1 MRLSVEIRR
10 RERYNNTPHML
21 KNYWRKL
28 ENMKNIVVI
37 GGGPSGLE
45 ACANLQAFGYN
56 VILVEK
62 SERLGGHLS
71 KWDRLFPQGIKADI
85 ILEQLISRINGVK
98 YFLSTNVQSINQL
111 SKSYNVILDNGI
123 TILADAVLFATGF
136 DLFRA
141 EKKEEYGYGI
151 YERVI
156 TNADLENWFRTK
168 QDQRIADSPKRIGFV
183 HCVGS
188 RDEKA
193 GNRYCS
199 KVCCAT
205 AVKQA
210 CEIKQE
216 FPNAEVFCFYM
227 DLRMFGRGYEDM
239 YLNAQKDY
247 GIRFIRGR
255 VSEVAENI
263 DKELIIKAEDT
274 LSGKP
279 VKVTLDLLVLMSG
292 MQNCTAGAAVAGQI
306 GIARSEQDGFFETQ
320 DAIYSQQMGS
330 KPGVFMAGA
339 CTGPKTLPDS
349 LHEARAAALAI
360 HNYLK
365 ETTGLK

>member
-1 MRLSVEIRR
+1 
-10 RERYNNTPHML
+10 
-21 KNYWRKL
+21 
-28 ENMKNIVVI
+28 MKNIVVI

-45 ACANLQAFGYN
+45 ASAKLHKLGYN

-62 SERLGGHLS
+62 SPALGGHLA
-71 KWDRLFPQGIKADI
+71 KWDRLFPQGIPAKDV
-85 ILEQLISRINGVK
+85 LEGMISNINGVK
-98 YFLSTNVQSINQL
+98 YFLNANVQSINAL
-111 SKSYNVILDNGI
+111 GKSYNVILDNGI
-123 TILADAVLFATGF
+123 TVLADAVLFATGF
-136 DLFRA
+136 DLFKA

-168 QDQRIADSPKRIGFV
+168 DDSRVANNPKRIGFV

-216 FPNAEVFCFYM
+216 FPDAEVFCFYM
-227 DLRMFGRGYEDM
+227 DLRMFGRGYEDL
-239 YLNAQKDY
+239 YLSAQKEC
-247 GIRFIRGR
+247 GVRFIRGR

-263 DKELIIKAEDT
+263 NKELVVKAEDT

-279 VKVTLDLLVLMSG
+279 IKVTLDLLVLMAG
-292 MQNCTAGAAVAGQI
+292 MQNCSAGAKVAGQI
-306 GIARSEQDGFFETQ
+306 GVAGMETDGFFETK
-320 DAIYSQQMGS
+320 DTIYSLQQS
-330 KPGVFMAGA
+330 NKPGVFFAGA

-360 HNYLK
+360 HNYLQ
-365 ETTGLK
+365 EGENR

>member
-1 MRLSVEIRR
+1 
-10 RERYNNTPHML
+10 
-21 KNYWRKL
+21 
-28 ENMKNIVVI
+28 MKNIVVI

-45 ACANLQAFGYN
+45 ASANLHKMGYN

-62 SERLGGHLS
+62 SPALGGHLA
-71 KWDRLFPQGIKADI
+71 KWDRLFPQGIPAKDV
-85 ILEQLISRINGVK
+85 LEGMISNINGVK
-98 YFLSTNVQSINQL
+98 YFLNANVQSINAL
-111 SKSYNVILDNGI
+111 GKSYNVILDNGI
-123 TILADAVLFATGF
+123 TVLADAVLFATGF
-136 DLFRA
+136 DLFKA

-168 QDQRIADSPKRIGFV
+168 EDSRVANNPKRIGFV

-216 FPNAEVFCFYM
+216 FPDAEVFCFYM
-227 DLRMFGRGYEDM
+227 DLRMFGRGYEDL
-239 YLNAQKDY
+239 YLSAQKEH
-247 GIRFIRGR
+247 GVRFIRGR

-263 DKELIIKAEDT
+263 NKELVVKAEDT

-279 VKVTLDLLVLMSG
+279 IKVTLDLLVLMAG
-292 MQNCTAGAAVAGQI
+292 MQNCSAGAKVAGQI
-306 GIARSEQDGFFETQ
+306 GVAGMETDRFFETK
-320 DAIYSQQMGS
+320 DTIYSLQQS
-330 KPGVFMAGA
+330 NKPGVFFAGA

-360 HNYLK
+360 HNYLQ
-365 ETTGLK
+365 EGENR

>member
-1 MRLSVEIRR
+1 
-10 RERYNNTPHML
+10 
-21 KNYWRKL
+21 
-28 ENMKNIVVI
+28 MKNIVVI

-45 ACANLQAFGYN
+45 ASAKLHKMGYN

-62 SERLGGHLS
+62 SPALGGHLA
-71 KWDRLFPQGIKADI
+71 KWDRLFPQGIPAKDV
-85 ILEQLISRINGVK
+85 LDGMISNINGVK
-98 YFLSTNVQSINQL
+98 YFLNANVQSINAL
-111 SKSYNVILDNGI
+111 GKSYNVILDNGI
-123 TILADAVLFATGF
+123 TVLADAVLFATGF
-136 DLFRA
+136 DLFKA

-168 QDQRIADSPKRIGFV
+168 EDSRVANNPKRIGFV

-216 FPNAEVFCFYM
+216 FPDAEVFCFYM
-227 DLRMFGRGYEDM
+227 DLRMFGRGYEDL
-239 YLNAQKDY
+239 YLSAQKEY
-247 GIRFIRGR
+247 GVRFIRGR

-263 DKELIIKAEDT
+263 NKELVVKAEDT

-279 VKVTLDLLVLMSG
+279 IKVTLDLLVLMAG
-292 MQNCTAGAAVAGQI
+292 MQNCSAGAKVAGQI
-306 GIARSEQDGFFETQ
+306 GVAGMETDGFFETK
-320 DAIYSQQMGS
+320 DTIYSLQQS
-330 KPGVFMAGA
+330 NKQGVFFAGA

-360 HNYLK
+360 HNYLQ
-365 ETTGLK
+365 EGENR

>member
-1 MRLSVEIRR
+1 
-10 RERYNNTPHML
+10 
-21 KNYWRKL
+21 
-28 ENMKNIVVI
+28 MKNIVII

-45 ACANLQAFGYN
+45 ASAQLHKMGYN

-62 SERLGGHLS
+62 SPTLGGHLA
-71 KWDRLFPQGIKADI
+71 KWDRLFPKGIPAKEVLDN
-85 ILEQLISRINGVK
+85 LISRINGVK
-98 YFLSTNVQSINQL
+98 YFLEATVQSINL
-111 SKSYNVILDNGI
+111 LDKSYNVILNNGI
-123 TILADAVLFATGF
+123 TVLADAVMFATGF

-156 TNADLENWFRTK
+156 TNADLENWFK
-168 QDQRIADSPKRIGFV
+168 NGNDSRIVQNPKRIGFV

-210 CEIKQE
+210 CEVKQQ
-216 FPNAEVFCFYM
+216 FPDADVFCFYM

-239 YLNAQKDY
+239 YLSAQKDY

-263 DKELIIKAEDT
+263 NKELIVKAEDT

-279 VKVTLDLLVLMSG
+279 VKVTLDLLVLMAG
-292 MQNCTAGAAVAGQI
+292 MENCSAGVKVATQI
-306 GIARSEQDGFFETQ
+306 GIATDESDRFFETKDSICSLQ
-320 DAIYSQQMGS
+320 KGN
-330 KPGVFMAGA
+330 KPGVFFAGA

-349 LHEARAAALAI
+349 LNEARAAALEI
-360 HNYLK
+360 DNYLK
-365 ETTGLK
+365 GNK

>member
-1 MRLSVEIRR
+1 
-10 RERYNNTPHML
+10 
-21 KNYWRKL
+21 
-28 ENMKNIVVI
+28 MKNIVVI

-45 ACANLQAFGYN
+45 ASANLHKMGYN

-62 SERLGGHLS
+62 SPALGGHLA
-71 KWDRLFPQGIKADI
+71 KWDRLFPQGIPAKDV
-85 ILEQLISRINGVK
+85 LKGMISNINGVK
-98 YFLSTNVQSINQL
+98 YFLNANVQSINAL
-111 SKSYNVILDNGI
+111 GKSYNVILDNGI
-123 TILADAVLFATGF
+123 TVLADAVLFATGF
-136 DLFRA
+136 DLFKA

-168 QDQRIADSPKRIGFV
+168 EDSRVANNPKRIGFV

-216 FPNAEVFCFYM
+216 FPDAEVFCFYM
-227 DLRMFGRGYEDM
+227 DLRMFGRGYEDL
-239 YLNAQKDY
+239 YLSAQKEY
-247 GIRFIRGR
+247 GVRFIRGR

-263 DKELIIKAEDT
+263 NKELVVKAEDT

-279 VKVTLDLLVLMSG
+279 IKVTLDLLVLMAG
-292 MQNCTAGAAVAGQI
+292 MQNCSAGAKVAGQI
-306 GIARSEQDGFFETQ
+306 GVAGMETDGFFETK
-320 DAIYSQQMGS
+320 DTIYSLQQS
-330 KPGVFMAGA
+330 NKPGVFFAGA

-360 HNYLK
+360 HNYLQ
-365 ETTGLK
+365 EGENR

>member
-1 MRLSVEIRR
+1 
-10 RERYNNTPHML
+10 
-21 KNYWRKL
+21 
-28 ENMKNIVVI
+28 MKNIVII

-45 ACANLQAFGYN
+45 ASSQLHRLGYN

-62 SERLGGHLS
+62 SPALGGHLA
-71 KWDRLFPQGIKADI
+71 KWDRLFPCGTPAKNV
-85 ILEQLISRINGVK
+85 LEEMISKINGVK
-98 YFLSTNVQSINQL
+98 YFLEANVQSINL
-111 SKSYNVILDNGI
+111 LHKSYNVILDNGI
-123 TILADAVLFATGF
+123 TVLADAVLFTTGF
-136 DLFRA
+136 DLFMA
-141 EKKEEYGYGI
+141 QKKEEYGYGI

-156 TNADLENWFRTK
+156 TNADLENWFRTRK
-168 QDQRIADSPKRIGFV
+168 DARVVKNPKRIGFV

-193 GNRYCS
+193 GNTYCS

-210 CEIKQE
+210 CEMKQE
-216 FPNAEVFCFYM
+216 FPDADVFCFYM

-239 YLNAQKDY
+239 YLSAQKDY

-263 DKELIIKAEDT
+263 DKELIVKAEDT

-279 VKVTLDLLVLMSG
+279 IKVTLDLLVLMSG
-292 MQNCTAGAAVAGQI
+292 MQNCADGAKVAHQI
-306 GIARSEQDGFFETQ
+306 GIAKSENDGFFETK
-320 DAIYSQQMGS
+320 DTIYSQQHS
-330 KPGVFMAGA
+330 TKPGVFFAGA

-349 LHEARAAALAI
+349 INEARATAIEI
-360 HNYLK
+360 HNYLNGTK
-365 ETTGLK
+365 

>member
-1 MRLSVEIRR
+1 
-10 RERYNNTPHML
+10 
-21 KNYWRKL
+21 
-28 ENMKNIVVI
+28 MKNIVVI

-45 ACANLQAFGYN
+45 ASAKLHKLGYN

-62 SERLGGHLS
+62 SPALGGHLA
-71 KWDRLFPQGIKADI
+71 KWDRLFPQGIPAKDV
-85 ILEQLISRINGVK
+85 LEGMISNINGVK
-98 YFLSTNVQSINQL
+98 YFLNANVQSINAL
-111 SKSYNVILDNGI
+111 GKSYNVILDNGI
-123 TILADAVLFATGF
+123 TVLADAVLFATGF
-136 DLFRA
+136 DLFKA

-168 QDQRIADSPKRIGFV
+168 EDSRVANNPKRIGFV

-216 FPNAEVFCFYM
+216 FPDAEVFCFYM
-227 DLRMFGRGYEDM
+227 DLRMFGRGYEDL
-239 YLNAQKDY
+239 YLSAQKEY
-247 GIRFIRGR
+247 GVRFIRGR

-263 DKELIIKAEDT
+263 NKELVVKAEDT

-279 VKVTLDLLVLMSG
+279 IKVTLDLLVLMAG
-292 MQNCTAGAAVAGQI
+292 MQNCSAGAKVAGQI
-306 GIARSEQDGFFETQ
+306 GVAGMETDRFFETK
-320 DAIYSQQMGS
+320 DTIYSLQQS
-330 KPGVFMAGA
+330 NKPGVFFAGA

-360 HNYLK
+360 HNYLQ
-365 ETTGLK
+365 EGENR

>member
-1 MRLSVEIRR
+1 
-10 RERYNNTPHML
+10 
-21 KNYWRKL
+21 
-28 ENMKNIVVI
+28 MKNIVVI

-45 ACANLQAFGYN
+45 ASAKLHKLGYN

-62 SERLGGHLS
+62 SPALGGHLA
-71 KWDRLFPQGIKADI
+71 KWDRLFPQGIPAKDV
-85 ILEQLISRINGVK
+85 LEGMISNINGVK
-98 YFLSTNVQSINQL
+98 YFLNANVQSINAL
-111 SKSYNVILDNGI
+111 GKSYNVILDNGI
-123 TILADAVLFATGF
+123 TVLADAVLFATGF
-136 DLFRA
+136 DLFKA

-168 QDQRIADSPKRIGFV
+168 EDSRVANNPKRIGFV

-216 FPNAEVFCFYM
+216 FPDAEVFCFYM
-227 DLRMFGRGYEDM
+227 DLRMFGRGYEDL
-239 YLNAQKDY
+239 YLSAQKEY
-247 GIRFIRGR
+247 GVRFIRGR

-263 DKELIIKAEDT
+263 NKELVVKAEDT

-279 VKVTLDLLVLMSG
+279 IKVTLDLLVLMAG
-292 MQNCTAGAAVAGQI
+292 MQNCSAGGKVAGQI
-306 GIARSEQDGFFETQ
+306 GVAGMETDGFFETK
-320 DAIYSQQMGS
+320 DTIYSLQQS
-330 KPGVFMAGA
+330 NKPGVFFAGA

-360 HNYLK
+360 HNYLQEGEK
-365 ETTGLK
+365 R

>member
-1 MRLSVEIRR
+1 
-10 RERYNNTPHML
+10 
-21 KNYWRKL
+21 
-28 ENMKNIVVI
+28 MKNIVVI

-45 ACANLQAFGYN
+45 ASANLHKMGYN

-62 SERLGGHLS
+62 SPALGGHLA
-71 KWDRLFPQGIKADI
+71 KWDRLFPQGIPAKDV
-85 ILEQLISRINGVK
+85 LEGMISNINGVK
-98 YFLSTNVQSINQL
+98 YFLNANVQSINAL
-111 SKSYNVILDNGI
+111 GKSYNVILDNGI
-123 TILADAVLFATGF
+123 TVLADAVLFATGF
-136 DLFRA
+136 DLFKA

-168 QDQRIADSPKRIGFV
+168 DDSRVANNPKRIGFV

-216 FPNAEVFCFYM
+216 FPDAEVFCFYM
-227 DLRMFGRGYEDM
+227 DLRMFGRGYEDL
-239 YLNAQKDY
+239 YLSAQKEY
-247 GIRFIRGR
+247 GVRFIRGR

-263 DKELIIKAEDT
+263 NKELVVKAEDT

-279 VKVTLDLLVLMSG
+279 IKVTLDLLVLMAG
-292 MQNCTAGAAVAGQI
+292 MQNCSAGAKVAGQI
-306 GIARSEQDGFFETQ
+306 GVAGMETDGFFETK
-320 DAIYSQQMGS
+320 DTIYSLQQS
-330 KPGVFMAGA
+330 NKPGVFFAGA

-360 HNYLK
+360 HNYLQ
-365 ETTGLK
+365 EGENR

>member
-1 MRLSVEIRR
+1 
-10 RERYNNTPHML
+10 
-21 KNYWRKL
+21 
-28 ENMKNIVVI
+28 MKNIVII

-45 ACANLQAFGYN
+45 ASAQLHKMGYN

-62 SERLGGHLS
+62 SPALGGHLA
-71 KWDRLFPQGIKADI
+71 KWDRLFPQGVPARD
-85 ILEQLISRINGVK
+85 ILEGMISSINGVK
-98 YFLSTNVQSINQL
+98 YFLNANVQSINAL
-111 SKSYNVILDNGI
+111 GKSYNVILDNGI
-123 TILADAVLFATGF
+123 TVLADAVLFATGF
-136 DLFRA
+136 DLFKA

-156 TNADLENWFRTK
+156 TNADLENWFKTK
-168 QDQRIADSPKRIGFV
+168 NDQRVIENPKRIGFV

-216 FPNAEVFCFYM
+216 FPDAEVFCFYM
-227 DLRMFGRGYEDM
+227 DLRMFGRGYEDL
-239 YLNAQKDY
+239 YLTAQKEY
-247 GIRFIRGR
+247 GVRFIRGR

-263 DKELIIKAEDT
+263 NKELIVKAEDT

-279 VKVTLDLLVLMSG
+279 LKVTLDLLVLMAG
-292 MQNCTAGAAVAGQI
+292 MQNCSAGTKVAGQI
-306 GIARSEQDGFFETQ
+306 GVAGMENDGFFETR
-320 DAIYSQQMGS
+320 DSIYSLQKS
-330 KPGVFMAGA
+330 LKPGVFFAGA

-360 HNYLK
+360 HTYLQ
-365 ETTGLK
+365 ERDQQ

>member
-1 MRLSVEIRR
+1 
-10 RERYNNTPHML
+10 
-21 KNYWRKL
+21 
-28 ENMKNIVVI
+28 MKNIVVI

-45 ACANLQAFGYN
+45 ASAKLHKMGYN

-62 SERLGGHLS
+62 SPALGGHLA
-71 KWDRLFPQGIKADI
+71 KWDRLFPQGIPAKDV
-85 ILEQLISRINGVK
+85 LEGMISNINGVK
-98 YFLSTNVQSINQL
+98 YFLNANVQNINAL
-111 SKSYNVILDNGI
+111 GKSYNVILDNGI
-123 TILADAVLFATGF
+123 TVLADAVLFATGF
-136 DLFRA
+136 DLFKA

-168 QDQRIADSPKRIGFV
+168 EDSRVANNPKRIGFV

-216 FPNAEVFCFYM
+216 FQDAEVFCFYM
-227 DLRMFGRGYEDM
+227 DLRMFGRGYEDL
-239 YLNAQKDY
+239 YLSAQKEY
-247 GIRFIRGR
+247 GVRFIRGR

-263 DKELIIKAEDT
+263 NKELVVKAEDT

-279 VKVTLDLLVLMSG
+279 IKVTLDLLVLMAG
-292 MQNCTAGAAVAGQI
+292 MQNCSAGAKVAGQI
-306 GIARSEQDGFFETQ
+306 GVAGMETDGFFETK
-320 DAIYSQQMGS
+320 DTIYSLQQS
-330 KPGVFMAGA
+330 NKPGVFFAGA

-360 HNYLK
+360 HNYLQ
-365 ETTGLK
+365 EGENR